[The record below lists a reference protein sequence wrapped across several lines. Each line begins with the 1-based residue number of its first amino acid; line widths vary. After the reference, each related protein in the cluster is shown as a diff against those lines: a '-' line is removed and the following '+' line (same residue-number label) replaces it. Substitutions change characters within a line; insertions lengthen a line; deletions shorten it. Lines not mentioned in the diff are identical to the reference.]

1 MGTATDALKRHRW
14 DLLAVLALIGLILG
28 SLHMMSNAVQN
39 SAALGSWF
47 MPLLL
52 ITVGGLLALAVLIGF
67 NLFQLLREYRRRV
80 AGSRLA
86 ARLVGLFLLL
96 SLVPVS
102 VVYYHSL
109 RFLMHG
115 IDSWFDVQIDAAMED
130 ALNLSRASLDL
141 HKKERLHLTE
151 QLLLGVEDSSQT
163 ALALSLGELR
173 EVAGADELT
182 LLDKDG
188 RIIASS
194 NPDLETL
201 VPERPDNAILQQ
213 VLSGTN
219 YAGLTP
225 WGEDGQL
232 YVRCLVR
239 DPAGRDLLLQAIYP
253 TSPNISNLSNRV
265 QSAYAAY
272 KERAY
277 LRESLKFSFALT
289 LSLVLLASLFAA
301 TWAAIYTARRLA
313 APITDLAEGTRAVA
327 AGDYDKRLPMPK
339 VRDELGF
346 LVVSFNAMTRR
357 IAQARNAA
365 ERSQRALE
373 AQRNYLETVLGSLS
387 TGVLALSPDHRLDT
401 ANHAASEILRLD
413 LGGYR
418 GEPLEKIAEDNP
430 QLMPLVEHLS
440 AVLHSSGR
448 QQGAEVVL
456 YRSEGRQVLLYRCSE
471 LASAEPGQVG
481 HVVVFDDITAMI
493 QAQRNAAWGEVA
505 RRLAHEIK
513 NPLTPIQLSAER
525 LRRKCLPQL
534 QGEYAEVLDRAT
546 HTIVQQVEAMKAMVN
561 AFSDYAKPSKIEPEP
576 LDINQLMGEVL
587 ELYKGLGAPVTFRS
601 GVDHLR
607 VEADPV
613 RLRQVIHNLLK
624 NAQEA
629 VAGRPDGQVWV
640 DIARGRQDDCEYAE
654 IAISDNG
661 PGFEADALGRIFEPY
676 ITTKTKGTGLGLAI
690 VKKIIDEHGGIIWA
704 ENSRDGGGR
713 VVIRLPA
720 LQDSTG
726 KTACDNRLPATS
738 PDDGSKTKK
747 RISV

>member
-28 SLHMMSNAVQN
+28 ALHMMSNAIQN
-39 SAALGSWF
+39 SAALSSWF

-52 ITVGGLLALAVLIGF
+52 ITVGGLLALAVLIGS
-67 NLFQLLREYRRRV
+67 NLFKLLREYRRRV

-96 SLVPVS
+96 SLVPAS

-130 ALNLSRASLDL
+130 ALDLSRASLDL

-151 QLLLGVEDSSQT
+151 QLLLGVQDSSQT

-173 EVAGADELT
+173 EAAGADELA

-219 YAGLTP
+219 YAGLTS
-225 WGEDGQL
+225 WGERGQL

-239 DPAGRDLLLQAIYP
+239 DPTGRDLLLQALYP
-253 TSPNISNLSNRV
+253 TSENISNLSNRV
-265 QSAYAAY
+265 QNAYAAY

-327 AGDYDKRLPMPK
+327 AGDYDKRLPLPK
-339 VRDELGF
+339 VRDELSF

-365 ERSQRALE
+365 ERSQRQLE

-387 TGVLALSPDHRLDT
+387 TGVLALSPEHLLET
-401 ANHAASEILRLD
+401 ANRAASEILRLD
-413 LGGYR
+413 LDTYSGQ
-418 GEPLEKIAEDNP
+418 PLAKIAEDNP
-430 QLMPLVEHLS
+430 QLSPLVEHLT
-440 AVLHSSGR
+440 AVLQSNGR
-448 QQGAEVVL
+448 QSGAEVVL
-456 YRSEGRQVLLYRCSE
+456 YRNEGRQVLLYRCSE
-471 LASAEPGQVG
+471 LSSPDTGSAG

-561 AFSDYAKPSKIEPEP
+561 AFSDYAKPSKMEPQP
-576 LDINQLMGEVL
+576 LDIEQLMAEIL
-587 ELYKGLGAPVTFRS
+587 ELYKGVGAPIDYQAS
-601 GVDHLR
+601 SEHLQ
-607 VEADPV
+607 VEADPI

-629 VAGRPDGQVWV
+629 VAGRSDGHLWV
-640 DIARGRQDDCEYAE
+640 TIRKGLQDDCKYAE
-654 IAISDNG
+654 IAITDNG
-661 PGFEADALGRIFEPY
+661 PGFEPDALGQIFEPY
-676 ITTKTKGTGLGLAI
+676 VTTKAKGSGLGLAI

-704 ENSRDGGGR
+704 ENRHEGGGR
-713 VVIRLPA
+713 IVIRLPV
-720 LQDSTG
+720 LQHP
-726 KTACDNRLPATS
+726 ACDRTLPAAQTRS
-738 PDDGSKTKK
+738 ASKTK
-747 RISV
+747 RINA